1 MSFCGAGKS
10 GLYNG
15 SDIYIN
21 ASVTPS
27 DVAALCI
34 LLTIRPIKLH
44 PATYKITDYDYLV
57 MVRVKFLDE
66 SMVYIYYLY
75 ERISPDYEAYKNPLL
90 KFTVVL
96 QTFPG

>member
-57 MVRVKFLDE
+57 MVGAKFLGE
-66 SMVYIYYLY
+66 SMIYIYDLY
-75 ERISPDYEAYKNPLL
+75 ERISSDHEAYKSSL
-90 KFTVVL
+90 
-96 QTFPG
+96 